1 MDEQSEELNQS
12 SGIFGEQ
19 KKGFLEKLKEG
30 FAGFFGKLSVALSKI
45 FVKKVPNEDSDFVGP
60 MDHNIFTD
68 EKTAADLVRHEA
80 TMADVTI
87 AEDNGRTQS
96 NEADGS
102 GISQNQ
108 TGTRVASETE
118 VAAGLGTGA
127 DSETEAEA
135 GGGTETGAKGGARG
149 GFRTGLEG
157 GTGTGFFG
165 KNKTANAVQNKIPEI
180 FYPETPEDLVWLI
193 NKLPETVLTM
203 EQKKTMGAAMSFDA
217 KTVKEVMTPKDE
229 VIIIHEN
236 DFMGPLTLSR
246 LYKSGL
252 THFPVVGARGEIVGL
267 IHTKTLFSLSVKE
280 TDRASAFLDK
290 NVYYMSENYS
300 LKEALAAFVRTSCH
314 FFIVVDDHGKVTGL
328 MSFKKLI
335 SMLAGELPETDFDQD
350 QDLMSVVKHAREINE
365 TTAIPEYAKTE
376 HS

>member
-1 MDEQSEELNQS
+1 MDEQSEDLNQS

-19 KKGFLEKLKEG
+19 NKGFLEKLKEG
-30 FAGFFGKLSVALSKI
+30 FAGFFGKLSGVLSKI
-45 FVKKVPNEDSDFVGP
+45 FVKKVPDEDSDFVGP
-60 MDHNIFTD
+60 MGHNIFTD

-80 TMADVTI
+80 TMADVTV
-87 AEDNGRTQS
+87 AENNGRTQS
-96 NEADGS
+96 DEANGS
-102 GISQNQ
+102 DISQNQ
-108 TGTRVASETE
+108 TEARAGSETE
-118 VAAGLGTGA
+118 VAAGLETGT
-127 DSETEAEA
+127 DD
-135 GGGTETGAKGGARG
+135 GTETGTRSGARG
-149 GFRTGLEG
+149 GFRTGLED
-157 GTGTGFFG
+157 GTGAGFFG
-165 KNKTANAVQNKIPEI
+165 KNKAANAAQNKIPEI

-236 DFMGPLTLSR
+236 DFMGPLTISR

-365 TTAIPEYAKTE
+365 ATTIPEYAKTE

>member
-1 MDEQSEELNQS
+1 MDEQSEDLNQS
-12 SGIFGEQ
+12 SGIFGEE
-19 KKGFLEKLKEG
+19 KKGFFEKFKEG
-30 FAGFFGKLSVALSKI
+30 MRGFLTKLSGVLSKI
-45 FVKKVPNEDSDFVGP
+45 FVKKTSGLESDFVGP

-68 EKTAADLVRHEA
+68 EKAAADLVRHEA

-87 AEDNGRTQS
+87 AENNGRTQS
-96 NEADGS
+96 NEDDGF

-108 TGTRVASETE
+108 TGGIRTGSETE
-118 VAAGLGTGA
+118 TAAGLGIGA
-127 DSETEAEA
+127 
-135 GGGTETGAKGGARG
+135 GG

-335 SMLAGELPETDFDQD
+335 SMIAGELPETDFDQD
-350 QDLMSVVKHAREINE
+350 QDLMSVVKHAREITE
-365 TTAIPEYAKTE
+365 T
-376 HS
+376 HV

>member
-1 MDEQSEELNQS
+1 MDEQSEDLNQS

-19 KKGFLEKLKEG
+19 NKGFLEKLKEG
-30 FAGFFGKLSVALSKI
+30 FAGFFGKLSGVLSKI
-45 FVKKVPNEDSDFVGP
+45 FVKKVPDEDSDFVGP
-60 MDHNIFTD
+60 MGHNIFTD

-80 TMADVTI
+80 TMADVTV
-87 AEDNGRTQS
+87 AENNGRTQS
-96 NEADGS
+96 DEANGS
-102 GISQNQ
+102 DISQNQ
-108 TGTRVASETE
+108 TEARAGSETE
-118 VAAGLGTGA
+118 VAAGLETGT
-127 DSETEAEA
+127 DD
-135 GGGTETGAKGGARG
+135 GTETGTRSGARG
-149 GFRTGLEG
+149 GFRTGLED
-157 GTGTGFFG
+157 GTGAGFFG
-165 KNKTANAVQNKIPEI
+165 KNKAANAAQNKIPEI

-300 LKEALAAFVRTSCH
+300 LKEAS
-314 FFIVVDDHGKVTGL
+314 
-328 MSFKKLI
+328 I
-335 SMLAGELPETDFDQD
+335 SLLWWM
-350 QDLMSVVKHAREINE
+350 
-365 TTAIPEYAKTE
+365 TTEK
-376 HS
+376 

>member
-1 MDEQSEELNQS
+1 MDELSEDLNQS

-19 KKGFLEKLKEG
+19 NKGFLEKLKEG
-30 FAGFFGKLSVALSKI
+30 FAGFFGKLSGALSKI
-45 FVKKVPNEDSDFVGP
+45 FVKKVPDEDSDFVGP
-60 MDHNIFTD
+60 MGHNIFTD
-68 EKTAADLVRHEA
+68 EKTAANLVRHEA
-80 TMADVTI
+80 TMADVTV

-96 NEADGS
+96 NGVDGS

-108 TGTRVASETE
+108 TGGIRTGSETE
-118 VAAGLGTGA
+118 TAAGLGIGTDDG
-127 DSETEAEA
+127 SEI
-135 GGGTETGAKGGARG
+135 GARG
-149 GFRTGLEG
+149 ETRSSFRTEFED

-165 KNKTANAVQNKIPEI
+165 KNKAANATQNKIPEI

-203 EQKKTMGAAMSFDA
+203 EQKKTMGAAMSFDT

-365 TTAIPEYAKTE
+365 ATAIPEYAKTE